1 MLTISVNYCYILT
14 FLNLYSDLVLFVLGI
29 LLSLYRLCAF
39 RWICHR
45 SFIVRETF
53 SSRSKVIIFLF
64 IVLERMTHF
73 SKKVLN
79 PPRFSHLILLNAI
92 GTPTQIWRLS
102 LFWWQRTDDV
112 NKSLCQN
119 TLQWI
124 LVSWRGGHFLSKLCL
139 MGIHRGLICFSK
151 SWYLWSFLRF
161 YLI

>member
-1 MLTISVNYCYILT
+1 MWIV
-14 FLNLYSDLVLFVLGI
+14 

-64 IVLERMTHF
+64 IVLERMAHF

-79 PPRFSHLILLNAI
+79 PPWFSHLILLNAI
-92 GTPTQIWRLS
+92 DTPSQIWRLS

-119 TLQWI
+119 MLQWI

-139 MGIHRGLICFSK
+139 VGIHWGLICFSTTDISEVFSDFIWCK
-151 SWYLWSFLRF
+151 RILFIDILYSTGH
-161 YLI
+161 